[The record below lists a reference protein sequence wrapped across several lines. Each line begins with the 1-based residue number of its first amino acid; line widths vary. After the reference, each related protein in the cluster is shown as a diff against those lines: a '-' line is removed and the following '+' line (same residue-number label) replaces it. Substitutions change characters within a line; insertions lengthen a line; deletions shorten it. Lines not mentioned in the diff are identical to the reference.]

1 VSRPSLSRDQL
12 AAVALGEKPADL
24 VIRGGRLVDVYSGLI
39 RDADVAIFGDRIA
52 AVGAVSASIGQITK
66 YYDAQGS
73 HLVPGLIDTHLH
85 LVGCQLNLP
94 ELSRLLVSRG
104 TAAAS
109 ACFYEAG
116 QVGGRAAIDWMLQQL
131 PECDLRVFLSP
142 FIACQRG
149 LGPFGNLE
157 RISPDEFVDLVDHP
171 ACVEI
176 REWNVHLERL
186 GDPTATAMIE
196 RARQA
201 NRIIAGHLEGMSG
214 TELQASVAVGVSS
227 DHEVVSAG
235 EALDRIAL
243 GVKVQIREGSGA
255 RDFDRVIEAITVHG
269 ADPRFFMFC
278 TDGQEVQ
285 HTARGHIDAMV
296 RRAIEV
302 GVAPIDAIR
311 IGSLNA
317 AEYLR
322 VDGDLGS
329 ITPGRTAHINIV
341 DDLGNFRIRD
351 VIVGTER
358 VVIDGEPVK
367 RPAAPAAP
375 ASFTQTIN
383 LHRPLTAA
391 DFEVAVPG
399 LDGGAR
405 LRVIDVQAGVL
416 VTQESILTMPT
427 AGGRVSAEP
436 DRDIAKMA
444 VIDRHQ
450 ASGRIG
456 LGFTRGFGL
465 RAGAIASTNSPALMN
480 LMALG
485 VSDSDMAIAANRA
498 AELGG
503 GLVAVLDGEVLAEV
517 ALPLFGVL
525 TEQPAED
532 VVEQMTCFEQV
543 VRDELGSDC
552 EGIVTLSG
560 FVMMPVSIPGLKL
573 CDRGLVSVKRD
584 EIEPVPLFVGAAR

>member
-1 VSRPSLSRDQL
+1 M
-12 AAVALGEKPADL
+12 
-24 VIRGGRLVDVYSGLI
+24 
-39 RDADVAIFGDRIA
+39 
-52 AVGAVSASIGQITK
+52 
-66 YYDAQGS
+66 
-73 HLVPGLIDTHLH
+73 IDTHLH

-104 TAAAS
+104 TAAVS

-116 QVGGRAAIDWMLQQL
+116 MIGGRAAIDWMLGQAAD
-131 PECDLRVFLSP
+131 CDLRVFLSP

-157 RISPDEFVDLVDHP
+157 RISSEEFLGLIDHP

-196 RARQA
+196 RARRE
-201 NRIIAGHLEGMSG
+201 NKVIAGHLEGMTG
-214 TELQASVAVGVSS
+214 AELQASVTVGVSS
-227 DHEVVSAG
+227 DHEAVSAE
-235 EALDRIAL
+235 EALERVAL

-285 HTARGHIDAMV
+285 HTARGHIDSMV
-296 RRAIEV
+296 RRAIEA
-302 GVAPIDAIR
+302 GVSPIDAIR
-311 IGSLNA
+311 IASLNA

-341 DDLGNFRIRD
+341 DDLNDFRVSD
-351 VIVGTER
+351 VFVGAVQ
-358 VVIDGEPVK
+358 VVTAG
-367 RPAAPAAP
+367 RPAKRHDSLPAPEA
-375 ASFTQTIN
+375 FTQTIHI
-383 LHRPLTAA
+383 HRPLSAGDFKVTAPQAGSHA
-391 DFEVAVPG
+391 D
-399 LDGGAR
+399 
-405 LRVIDVQAGVL
+405 LRVIDVQPGVL
-416 VTQESILTMPT
+416 VTRESVVTMAT
-427 AGGRVSAEP
+427 AGGDVSADP
-436 DRDIAKMA
+436 QRDIAKMA

-456 LGFTRGFGL
+456 LGFARGFGI
-465 RAGAIASTNSPALMN
+465 RRGAIASTNSPALMN
-480 LMALG
+480 LMTLG
-485 VSDSDMAIAANRA
+485 VNDYDMAIAANRA

-503 GLVAVLDGEVLAEV
+503 GLVAVLDGLVLAEV
-517 ALPLFGVL
+517 GLPLFGVL
-525 TEQPAED
+525 TERPAEE
-532 VVEQMTCFEQV
+532 VVDAMARFERI

-573 CDRGLVSVKRD
+573 CDRGLVRVER
-584 EIEPVPLFVGAAR
+584 EHVEAVPLFVESAR